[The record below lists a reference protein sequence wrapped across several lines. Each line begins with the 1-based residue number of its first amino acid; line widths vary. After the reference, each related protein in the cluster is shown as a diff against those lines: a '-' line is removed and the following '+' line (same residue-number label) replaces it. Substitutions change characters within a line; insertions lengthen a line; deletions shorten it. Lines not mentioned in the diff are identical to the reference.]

1 MFVRQALP
9 LTTATHTEVLTHGS
23 HALVREFV
31 EFHRLCLGITM
42 LLALDLE
49 VYDVTRHHIGYKNHE
64 VVHLCNCFAFCGNI
78 GDENILEKGEFFLF
92 TSHFIYGYGGKLLE
106 LVNEN
111 VKIVVGKCHILR
123 QEFSAFCV
131 KTC

>member
-1 MFVRQALP
+1 MLLLVSQLMFIRQALP
-9 LTTATHTEVLTHGS
+9 FATATHAEVLTHGC

-31 EFHRLCLGITM
+31 NFHRLCFGITM

-64 VVHLCNCFAFCGNI
+64 VVHLCNCLAFCGNI

-92 TSHFIYGYGGKLLE
+92 TSHIYMGY
-106 LVNEN
+106 VNN
-111 VKIVVGKCHILR
+111 L
-123 QEFSAFCV
+123 
-131 KTC
+131 